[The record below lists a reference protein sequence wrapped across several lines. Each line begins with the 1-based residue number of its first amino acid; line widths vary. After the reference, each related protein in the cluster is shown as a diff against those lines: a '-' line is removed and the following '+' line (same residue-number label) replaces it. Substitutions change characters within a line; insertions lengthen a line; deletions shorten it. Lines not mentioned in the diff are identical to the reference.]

1 MENQKISWAFF
12 GTSEL
17 SVIVLDE
24 LKSKG
29 LIPKLIITSEDKPK
43 GRKLLLTPPEAKS
56 WADKEGVSVLQ
67 LKSLRNAESVEKIKS
82 FGNFEFFLVA
92 SYGKIIPNEILDLP
106 KHKTI
111 NIHPSLLPKLR
122 GPSPIQ
128 SAILKETE
136 TGVSIIRLDDQVD
149 HGPLL
154 AQKKVEIDWPPYE
167 QDLENLVAKVG
178 ASMVADLL
186 PDLLENKIQE
196 KEQDHSK
203 ATFCEKI
210 KKSDGEIN
218 LNDSPNLNL
227 IKIRAYHKWPGA
239 FFFVN
244 NKRIIVK
251 RAHTENNELVIDRI
265 VPEGKKE
272 MDYKDYIRNF
282 QK

>member
-67 LKSLRNAESVEKIKS
+67 LKSLKNTESVEKIKS
-82 FGNFEFFLVA
+82 FGDFEFFLVA

>member
-82 FGNFEFFLVA
+82 FGDFEFFLVA